1 MAAAIMRPMV
11 ATLDAVL
18 CFCAG
23 VFLHICVLHFFRWEE
38 TSTHPMVRMWKR
50 PRLASTVW
58 ASVQLFAGVLI
69 LLLIKFRFALD
80 LDTLV
85 LLAGF
90 CF

>member
-1 MAAAIMRPMV
+1 MTHIRPATRQRLPGRAA
-11 ATLDAVL
+11 
-18 CFCAG
+18 
-23 VFLHICVLHFFRWEE
+23 
-38 TSTHPMVRMWKR
+38 
-50 PRLASTVW
+50 RLASTVW

-90 CF
+90 CFWGVLGALLFDHGDGGGSPSR